1 MKALNWIIAL
11 VGLLAI
17 VAPFVL
23 GFSTMTAALWSNIIV
38 GILLII
44 FGVWA
49 ALSNRMSTDRTLDW
63 INAVLGLWLLISPF
77 VLGSSVIMA
86 ALWSDVILGIIA
98 LILGVVAALRES
110 RVVTP

>member
-11 VGLLAI
+11 VGLLTLI
-17 VAPFVL
+17 DPFVL
-23 GFSTMTAALWSNIIV
+23 GFSTMTATMWSNIIV
-38 GILLII
+38 GALLII

-49 ALSNRMSTDRTLDW
+49 ALSNNLSTDRTLDW

-86 ALWSDVILGIIA
+86 ALWSDVVLGIIA
-98 LILGVVAALRES
+98 LVLGVVAAMREA
-110 RVVTP
+110 RTVVP

>member
-17 VAPFVL
+17 IAPFVL
-23 GFSTMTAALWSNIIV
+23 GFSTMTATLWSNIIV

-49 ALSNRMSTDRTLDW
+49 ALSDRMNTDRTLDW

-77 VLGSSVIMA
+77 VLGSSVVMA

-98 LILGVVAALRES
+98 LVLGVVSAVRES

>member
-11 VGLLAI
+11 AGLLAI
-17 VAPFVL
+17 IAPFVL
-23 GFSTMTAALWSNIIV
+23 GFSTMTATLWSNIVV
-38 GILLII
+38 GVLLII

-49 ALSNRMSTDRTLDW
+49 AVSDNFSADRTLDW

-86 ALWSDVILGIIA
+86 ALWSDVILGIVA
-98 LILGVVAALRES
+98 LVLGVVAALREQ
-110 RVVTP
+110 RMLVH

>member
-17 VAPFVL
+17 IAPFVL
-23 GFSTMTAALWSNIIV
+23 GFSAMTATLWSNIIV

-44 FGVWA
+44 LGVWA
-49 ALSNRMSTDRTLDW
+49 AVSVRMSTDRTLDW

-77 VLGSSVIMA
+77 VLGSSVVLA

-98 LILGVVAALRES
+98 LVLGVVAALRES